1 MFGMKGIADRAA
13 KLDDAF
19 SVPLARPHFL
29 QNRTAKTPVLS
40 VYVVDQSKP
49 LASPATIELWSYEL
63 RATYPQTATGA
74 RSAAIVRA
82 VIFADIITAGV
93 PPPGCVFAPT
103 R

>member
-1 MFGMKGIADRAA
+1 MRGGKTTRAGDMFGMKGIADRAA

-19 SVPLARPHFL
+19 SVPSARPHFL
-29 QNRTAKTPVLS
+29 QNRAAKTRVLS
-40 VYVVDQSKP
+40 VYVVDESKP
-49 LASPATIELWSYEL
+49 L
-63 RATYPQTATGA
+63 TYPQTATGA

>member
-19 SVPLARPHFL
+19 SVPSARPHFL
-29 QNRTAKTPVLS
+29 QNRAAKTRVLS
-40 VYVVDQSKP
+40 VYVVDESKP
-49 LASPATIELWSYEL
+49 LA
-63 RATYPQTATGA
+63 YPQTATGA